1 MAERLVLAA
10 DHGGFDLKQ
19 ELAEGLREAGYVV
32 SDLGTAK
39 NTACDYPDYAHAA
52 AQGIL
57 SGRYDRG
64 ILICGTGV
72 GMAITANR
80 YRGVRAVNC
89 SDVFTAR
96 YSRVHN
102 DANVLTLGG
111 RVLGFGLAWEIVN
124 AWLAT
129 PFGGD
134 SRHLRRIGKI
144 EEGVHGLKRS

>member
-72 GMAITANR
+72 GMAITKKIVEYHNGTISIDSEPG
-80 YRGVRAVNC
+80 RGSEFTITFPVNNQ
-89 SDVFTAR
+89 R
-96 YSRVHN
+96 KQN
-102 DANVLTLGG
+102 DQLQ
-111 RVLGFGLAWEIVN
+111 
-124 AWLAT
+124 
-129 PFGGD
+129 
-134 SRHLRRIGKI
+134 S
-144 EEGVHGLKRS
+144 